1 MFSPT
6 RRVVKSALTAV
17 SAGPR
22 LPAPAGLPPPS
33 PLRCGVRAR
42 APAEGDLHPPG
53 AAEPEATLGPRH
65 PFVNGHTAG
74 GLGTPEGVG
83 LGAGR
88 TVQGSLTKYMES
100 VEPLVRVTLFGR
112 VLSLLHPQELTSA
125 IYRRDAPI
133 FCVLSR
139 A

>member
-6 RRVVKSALTAV
+6 RSVVKSALGAV
-17 SAGPR
+17 SVDPR
-22 LPAPAGLPPPS
+22 QPRPRPEPPPPPAAQPPPS
-33 PLRCGVRAR
+33 PLRGGVRAR
-42 APAEGDLHPPG
+42 APAAGDLHPPG

-65 PFVNGHTAG
+65 PVVNGHTGG
-74 GLGTPEGVG
+74 GLGAPEGAG

-88 TVQGSLTKYMES
+88 TVQGSLTKYMEF

-125 IYRRDAPI
+125 M
-133 FCVLSR
+133 
-139 A
+139 